1 MTTINFS
8 KRKQRIIEILSKA
21 VQGGQR
27 ALSEYES
34 KQIVASADVPIT
46 RESLVQSRE
55 EAVSQASRIGF
66 PVVLK
71 GSDPALTHKTEMDMV
86 RVNLKNEQDVA
97 RAYDELMDKGIR
109 MEGILVQEMVKGNRE
124 FVIGLTRD
132 PQFGPCVMFGIGGI
146 FTEALKDVSFRV
158 APLTGE
164 DAREMIHEI
173 KAVKLL
179 DAFRGERAVDEDVL
193 VKALV
198 GIGELG
204 MTHDEIAEIDI
215 NPLIVKEG
223 NPVAVDALVILET
236 GRSRQAVHS

>member
-1 MTTINFS
+1 MTTGNVL
-8 KRKQRIIEILSKA
+8 KKEKEMNKILCDA
-21 VQGGQR
+21 VQSGQQ

-34 KQIVASADVPIT
+34 KRIVAGANVPIT
-46 RESLVQSRE
+46 REVMVYSRQ
-55 EAVSQASRIGF
+55 EAVDQAVKIGF

-71 GSDPALTHKTEMDMV
+71 GSSPTLTHKTEMGMV

-97 RAYDELMDKGIR
+97 QAYDELMDKDIVLD
-109 MEGILVQEMVKGNRE
+109 GILIQEMVKGNRE

-158 APLTGE
+158 APLTDD

-173 KAVKLL
+173 RAVKLL
-179 DAFRGERAVDEDVL
+179 DAFRGENSVDENVL
-193 VKALV
+193 VKALI

-215 NPLIVKEG
+215 NPLIVTEG
-223 NPVAVDALVILET
+223 KPVAVDALVILKT
-236 GRSRQAVHS
+236 NRA

>member
-1 MTTINFS
+1 MTTGNVLKKEKEMS
-8 KRKQRIIEILSKA
+8 KILFNA
-21 VQGGQR
+21 VQSGQQ

-34 KQIVASADVPIT
+34 KRIVAGANVPVT
-46 RESLVQSRE
+46 REVLVHSRE
-55 EAVSQASRIGF
+55 EAVDQAAKIGF

-71 GSDPALTHKTEMDMV
+71 GSDPTLTHKTEMGMV

-97 RAYDELMDKGIR
+97 QAYDELMDKGIR
-109 MEGILVQEMVKGNRE
+109 LEGILIQEMVKGNRE

-146 FTEALKDVSFRV
+146 FTEALKVVSFRV
-158 APLTGE
+158 APLTEE

-173 KAVKLL
+173 RAVKLL
-179 DAFRGERAVDEDVL
+179 DAFRGESAVDEDVL

-204 MTHDEIAEIDI
+204 MAYDEIAEIDI
-215 NPLIVKEG
+215 NPLIVTG
-223 NPVAVDALVILET
+223 GRPVAVDALVILKT
-236 GRSRQAVHS
+236 NRA

>member
-1 MTTINFS
+1 MTTVNFM
-8 KRKQRIIEILSKA
+8 KRKQKTIEILSKA
-21 VQGGQR
+21 VQNGQR

-34 KQIVASADVPIT
+34 KQIIASANVPVT
-46 RESLVQSRE
+46 NEALVQSRE
-55 EAVSQASRIGF
+55 EALNQASRIGF

-71 GSDPALTHKTEMDMV
+71 GSGPALTHKTEMDMV
-86 RVNLKNEQDVA
+86 RVNLKSEQDVA
-97 RAYDELMDKGIR
+97 RAYDELMGKGIH
-109 MEGILVQEMVKGNRE
+109 MEGILIQEMVKGNRE

-158 APLTGE
+158 APLTDD
-164 DAREMIHEI
+164 DAQEMIHEI
-173 KAVKLL
+173 KAAKLL
-179 DAFRGERAVDEDVL
+179 DAFRGESAVDEDVL

-223 NPVAVDALVILET
+223 KPVAVDALVILET
-236 GRSRQAVHS
+236 GPT